1 MYNYSSTFLYKFF
14 LMPNITYIDGKYL
27 NYEDSKIHIN
37 DRGYHFG
44 DAVYE
49 VIVFNKNIFYDF
61 DGHIQRLFKSL
72 TSLEIKFSLSSSSLK
87 IIINNLIRLNK
98 ANIGSVYIQVSRG
111 VAERNHSFHDLNI
124 KPILTIIVTKKSN
137 IGNNLNGVK
146 AITLND
152 NRWSRPD
159 IKTTQLLPNVLAKTL
174 ANKNNA
180 YESIFI
186 DDEGFVTEGSSS
198 NIWVLNKENQ
208 LITRNLDGKI
218 LSGITRNSISLFAKK
233 NNIMVIEKKFTQIE
247 LYNAKEVFLTS
258 ASSFIMPIIQIDDQN
273 INQGLVGNISLELRK
288 LYFDNFKHS

>member
-1 MYNYSSTFLYKFF
+1 
-14 LMPNITYIDGKYL
+14 MPNITYIDGKYL

-72 TSLEIKFSLSSSSLK
+72 TSLEIKFSVSSSSLK

-111 VAERNHSFHDLNI
+111 VAERNHSFHGLNI

-137 IGNNLNGVK
+137 IENNLNGVK

-233 NNIMVIEKKFTQIE
+233 NNIAVIEKKFTQIE

-288 LYFDNFKHS
+288 LYFNNFKHS

>member
-1 MYNYSSTFLYKFF
+1 
-14 LMPNITYIDGKYL
+14 MPNITYIDGKYL

-72 TSLEIKFSLSSSSLK
+72 KSLEIKFSLSASSLK

-111 VAERNHSFHDLNI
+111 VAERNHSFHGLNI

-137 IGNNLNGVK
+137 IENNLNGVK

-233 NNIMVIEKKFTQIE
+233 NNITVVEKKFTQIE

-258 ASSFIMPIIQIDDQN
+258 ASSFIMPIVQIDDQI
-273 INQGLVGNISLELRK
+273 INQGLVGNIALELRK

>member
-1 MYNYSSTFLYKFF
+1 
-14 LMPNITYIDGKYL
+14 MPNITYIDGKYL
-27 NYEDSKIHIN
+27 NYEDSKIHVN

-61 DGHIQRLFKSL
+61 DDHIQRLFKSL
-72 TSLEIKFSLSSSSLK
+72 KSLEIKFSLSSSSLK

-98 ANIGSVYIQVSRG
+98 AIIGSVYIQVSRG
-111 VAERNHSFHDLNI
+111 VAERNHSFHGLNI
-124 KPILTIIVTKKSN
+124 KPILTIILTKKSN
-137 IGNNLNGVK
+137 IENNINGVK

-186 DDEGFVTEGSSS
+186 DDEGYVTEGSSS

-233 NNIMVIEKKFTQIE
+233 NNITVVEKKFTQIE

-258 ASSFIMPIIQIDDQN
+258 ASSFIMPIVKIDDQN

-288 LYFDNFKHS
+288 LYFNNFKHS

>member
-1 MYNYSSTFLYKFF
+1 
-14 LMPNITYIDGKYL
+14 MPNITYIDGKYL

-72 TSLEIKFSLSSSSLK
+72 KSLEIEFSLSSSSLK

-98 ANIGSVYIQVSRG
+98 ANIGSVYIQISRG
-111 VAERNHSFHDLNI
+111 VAERNHSFHGLNI
-124 KPILTIIVTKKSN
+124 KPILTIIVSKRSN
-137 IGNNLNGVK
+137 IENNLNGVK

-233 NNIMVIEKKFTQIE
+233 NNITVIEKKFTQIE

-258 ASSFIMPIIQIDDQN
+258 ASSFIMPIVQIDDQN
-273 INQGLVGNISLELRK
+273 INQGLVGNVSLELRK

>member
-1 MYNYSSTFLYKFF
+1 
-14 LMPNITYIDGKYL
+14 MPNITYIDGKYL

-111 VAERNHSFHDLNI
+111 VAERNHSFHGLNI

-137 IGNNLNGVK
+137 IENNLNGVK

-233 NNIMVIEKKFTQIE
+233 NNITVIEKKFTQIE

-258 ASSFIMPIIQIDDQN
+258 ASSFIMPIVQINDQN
-273 INQGLVGNISLELRK
+273 INQGIVGNVSLELRK

>member
-1 MYNYSSTFLYKFF
+1 
-14 LMPNITYIDGKYL
+14 MPNITYIDGKYL
-27 NYEDSKIHIN
+27 NYEDSKIHVN

-72 TSLEIKFSLSSSSLK
+72 KSLEIKFSLSSSSLK

-98 ANIGSVYIQVSRG
+98 AIIGSVYIQVSRG
-111 VAERNHSFHDLNI
+111 VAERNHSFHGLNI
-124 KPILTIIVTKKSN
+124 KPILTIILTKKSN
-137 IGNNLNGVK
+137 IENNINGVK

-180 YESIFI
+180 YECIFI
-186 DDEGFVTEGSSS
+186 DDEGYVTEGSSS

-233 NNIMVIEKKFTQIE
+233 NNITVVEKKFTQIE

-258 ASSFIMPIIQIDDQN
+258 ASSFIMPIVQIDDQI
-273 INQGLVGNISLELRK
+273 INQGLVGNIALELRK

>member
-1 MYNYSSTFLYKFF
+1 
-14 LMPNITYIDGKYL
+14 MPNITYIDGKYL

-44 DAVYE
+44 DAIYE

-61 DGHIQRLFKSL
+61 DAHIQRLFKSL
-72 TSLEIKFSLSSSSLK
+72 KSLEIKFSLSSSSLK

-111 VAERNHSFHDLNI
+111 VAERNHSFHGLNI
-124 KPILTIIVTKKSN
+124 KPILTIIVSKKSN
-137 IGNNLNGVK
+137 IENNLNGVK

-233 NNIMVIEKKFTQIE
+233 NNITVVEKKFTQIE

-258 ASSFIMPIIQIDDQN
+258 ASSFIMPIVQIDDQN
-273 INQGLVGNISLELRK
+273 INQGLVGNVSLELRK

>member
-1 MYNYSSTFLYKFF
+1 
-14 LMPNITYIDGKYL
+14 MPNITYIDGKYL
-27 NYEDSKIHIN
+27 NYEDSKIHVN

-49 VIVFNKNIFYDF
+49 VIIFNKNIFYDY

-72 TSLEIKFSLSSSSLK
+72 KSLEIKFSLSSSSLK

-98 ANIGSVYIQVSRG
+98 AIIGSVYIQVSRG
-111 VAERNHSFHDLNI
+111 VAERNHSFHGLNI
-124 KPILTIIVTKKSN
+124 KPILTIILTKKSN
-137 IGNNLNGVK
+137 IENNINGVK

-180 YESIFI
+180 YECIFI
-186 DDEGFVTEGSSS
+186 DDEGYVTEGSSS
-198 NIWVLNKENQ
+198 NIWALNKENQ

-233 NNIMVIEKKFTQIE
+233 NNITVVEKKFTQIE

-258 ASSFIMPIIQIDDQN
+258 ASSFIMPIVKIDDQN

>member
-1 MYNYSSTFLYKFF
+1 
-14 LMPNITYIDGKYL
+14 MPNITYIDGKYL

-44 DAVYE
+44 DAIYE

-72 TSLEIKFSLSSSSLK
+72 KSLEIEFSLSSSSLK

-98 ANIGSVYIQVSRG
+98 ADIGSVYIQVSRG
-111 VAERNHSFHDLNI
+111 VAERNHSFHGLNI
-124 KPILTIIVTKKSN
+124 KPILSIIVSKKSN
-137 IGNNLNGVK
+137 IENNLNGVK

-233 NNIMVIEKKFTQIE
+233 NNIKVIEKKFTKIE

-258 ASSFIMPIIQIDDQN
+258 ASSFIMPIVQIDDQN
-273 INQGLVGNISLELRK
+273 INQGLVGNVSLELRK

>member
-1 MYNYSSTFLYKFF
+1 
-14 LMPNITYIDGKYL
+14 MPNITYIDGKYL
-27 NYEDSKIHIN
+27 NYEDSKIHVN

-49 VIVFNKNIFYDF
+49 VIIFNKNIFYDY

-72 TSLEIKFSLSSSSLK
+72 KSLEIKFSLSSSSLK

-98 ANIGSVYIQVSRG
+98 AIIGSVYIQVSRG
-111 VAERNHSFHDLNI
+111 VAERNHSFHGLNI
-124 KPILTIIVTKKSN
+124 KPILTIILTKKSN
-137 IGNNLNGVK
+137 IENNLKGVK

-186 DDEGFVTEGSSS
+186 DDEGYVTEGSSS

-233 NNIMVIEKKFTQIE
+233 NNITVVEKKFTQIE

-258 ASSFIMPIIQIDDQN
+258 ASSFIMPIVQIDDQN

>member
-1 MYNYSSTFLYKFF
+1 
-14 LMPNITYIDGKYL
+14 MPNITYIDGKYL
-27 NYEDSKIHIN
+27 NYEDSKIHVN

-72 TSLEIKFSLSSSSLK
+72 KSLEIKFSLSSSSLK

-111 VAERNHSFHDLNI
+111 VAERNHSFHGLNI
-124 KPILTIIVTKKSN
+124 KPILTIILTKKSN
-137 IGNNLNGVK
+137 IENNINGVK

-186 DDEGFVTEGSSS
+186 DDEGYVTEGSSS

-233 NNIMVIEKKFTQIE
+233 NNITVVEKKFTQIE

-258 ASSFIMPIIQIDDQN
+258 ASSFIMPIVQIDDQN

>member
-1 MYNYSSTFLYKFF
+1 
-14 LMPNITYIDGKYL
+14 MPNITYIDGKYL

-111 VAERNHSFHDLNI
+111 VAERNHSFHGLNI
-124 KPILTIIVTKKSN
+124 KPILTIIVSKKSN
-137 IGNNLNGVK
+137 IENDLNGVK

-218 LSGITRNSISLFAKK
+218 LSGITRNSIALFAKK
-233 NNIMVIEKKFTQIE
+233 NNITVVEKKFTQIE

-258 ASSFIMPIIQIDDQN
+258 ASSFIMPIVQIDDQN
-273 INQGLVGNISLELRK
+273 INQGLVGNVSLELRK

>member
-1 MYNYSSTFLYKFF
+1 
-14 LMPNITYIDGKYL
+14 MPNITYIDGKYL

-98 ANIGSVYIQVSRG
+98 ANIGSIYIQVSRG
-111 VAERNHSFHDLNI
+111 VAERNHSFHGLNI

-137 IGNNLNGVK
+137 IENNLNGVK

-233 NNIMVIEKKFTQIE
+233 NNIEVIEKKFTQIE

-288 LYFDNFKHS
+288 LYFNNFKHS

>member
-1 MYNYSSTFLYKFF
+1 
-14 LMPNITYIDGKYL
+14 MPNITYIDGKYL
-27 NYEDSKIHIN
+27 NHEDSKIHVN

-49 VIVFNKNIFYDF
+49 VIVFNKNIFYDY

-72 TSLEIKFSLSSSSLK
+72 KSLEIKFSLSSSSLK

-98 ANIGSVYIQVSRG
+98 AIIGSVYIQVSRG
-111 VAERNHSFHDLNI
+111 VAERNHSSHGLNI
-124 KPILTIIVTKKSN
+124 KPILTIILTKKSN
-137 IGNNLNGVK
+137 IENDLNGVK

-186 DDEGFVTEGSSS
+186 DDEGYVTEGSSS

-233 NNIMVIEKKFTQIE
+233 NNITVVEKKFTQIE

-258 ASSFIMPIIQIDDQN
+258 ASSFIMPIVQIDDQN
-273 INQGLVGNISLELRK
+273 INQGIVGNISLELRK

>member
-1 MYNYSSTFLYKFF
+1 
-14 LMPNITYIDGKYL
+14 MPNITYIDGKYL

-98 ANIGSVYIQVSRG
+98 ADIGSVYIQVSRG
-111 VAERNHSFHDLNI
+111 VAERNHSFHGLNI
-124 KPILTIIVTKKSN
+124 KPILSIIVSKKSN
-137 IGNNLNGVK
+137 IENNLNGVK

-198 NIWVLNKENQ
+198 NIWVLNKENH

-233 NNIMVIEKKFTQIE
+233 NNIKVVEKKFTKIE

-258 ASSFIMPIIQIDDQN
+258 ASSFIMPIVQIDDQN
-273 INQGLVGNISLELRK
+273 INQGLVGNVSLELRK

>member
-1 MYNYSSTFLYKFF
+1 
-14 LMPNITYIDGKYL
+14 MPNITYIDGKYL
-27 NYEDSKIHIN
+27 DYEDSKIHVN

-61 DGHIQRLFKSL
+61 DDHIQRLFKSL
-72 TSLEIKFSLSSSSLK
+72 KSLEIKFSLSSSSLK

-98 ANIGSVYIQVSRG
+98 AIIGSVYIQVSRG
-111 VAERNHSFHDLNI
+111 VAERNHSFHGLNI
-124 KPILTIIVTKKSN
+124 KPILTIILTKKSN
-137 IGNNLNGVK
+137 IENNINGVK

-186 DDEGFVTEGSSS
+186 DDEGYVTEGSSS
-198 NIWVLNKENQ
+198 NIWVLNKENE

-233 NNIMVIEKKFTQIE
+233 NNITVVEKKFTQIE

-258 ASSFIMPIIQIDDQN
+258 ASSFIMPIVKIDDQN

>member
-1 MYNYSSTFLYKFF
+1 
-14 LMPNITYIDGKYL
+14 MPNITYIDGKYL

-44 DAVYE
+44 DAIYE

-111 VAERNHSFHDLNI
+111 VAERNHSFHGLNI
-124 KPILTIIVTKKSN
+124 KPILTIIVSKKSN
-137 IGNNLNGVK
+137 IENNLNGVK

-233 NNIMVIEKKFTQIE
+233 NNITVVEKKFTQIE

-258 ASSFIMPIIQIDDQN
+258 ASSFIMPIVQIDDQN
-273 INQGLVGNISLELRK
+273 INQGLVGNVSLELRK

>member
-1 MYNYSSTFLYKFF
+1 
-14 LMPNITYIDGKYL
+14 MPNITYIDGKYL
-27 NYEDSKIHIN
+27 NYEDSKIHVN

-61 DGHIQRLFKSL
+61 DDHIQRLFKSL
-72 TSLEIKFSLSSSSLK
+72 KSLEIKFSLSSSSLK

-98 ANIGSVYIQVSRG
+98 AIIGSVYIQVSRG
-111 VAERNHSFHDLNI
+111 VAERNHSFHGLNI
-124 KPILTIIVTKKSN
+124 KPILTIILTKKSN
-137 IGNNLNGVK
+137 IENNINGVK

-180 YESIFI
+180 YECIFI
-186 DDEGFVTEGSSS
+186 DDEGYVTEGSSS
-198 NIWVLNKENQ
+198 NIWALNKENQ

-233 NNIMVIEKKFTQIE
+233 NNITVVEKKFTQIE

-258 ASSFIMPIIQIDDQN
+258 ASSFIMPIVKIDDQN

>member
-1 MYNYSSTFLYKFF
+1 
-14 LMPNITYIDGKYL
+14 MPNITYIDGKYL
-27 NYEDSKIHIN
+27 DYEDSKIHVN

-49 VIVFNKNIFYDF
+49 VIVFNKNIFYDY

-72 TSLEIKFSLSSSSLK
+72 KSLEIKFSLSSSSLK

-98 ANIGSVYIQVSRG
+98 AIIGSVYIQVSRG
-111 VAERNHSFHDLNI
+111 VAERNHSFHGLNI
-124 KPILTIIVTKKSN
+124 KPILTIILSKKSN
-137 IGNNLNGVK
+137 IENNINGVK

-180 YESIFI
+180 YECIFI
-186 DDEGFVTEGSSS
+186 DDEGYVTEGSSS
-198 NIWVLNKENQ
+198 NIWALNKENQ

-218 LSGITRNSISLFAKK
+218 LSGITRNSISLFAKR
-233 NNIMVIEKKFTQIE
+233 NNITVVEKKFTQIE

-258 ASSFIMPIIQIDDQN
+258 ASSFIMPIVQIDDQN

>member
-1 MYNYSSTFLYKFF
+1 
-14 LMPNITYIDGKYL
+14 MPNITYIDGKYL

-111 VAERNHSFHDLNI
+111 VAERNHSFHGLNI
-124 KPILTIIVTKKSN
+124 KPILTIIVSKKSN
-137 IGNNLNGVK
+137 IENDLNGVK

-218 LSGITRNSISLFAKK
+218 LSGITRNSISLFAQK
-233 NNIMVIEKKFTQIE
+233 NNIKVVEKKFTKIE

-258 ASSFIMPIIQIDDQN
+258 ASSFIMPIVQIDEQN
-273 INQGLVGNISLELRK
+273 INQGVVGNVSLELRK
-288 LYFDNFKHS
+288 LYFDNFKHL

>member
-1 MYNYSSTFLYKFF
+1 
-14 LMPNITYIDGKYL
+14 MPNITYIDGKYL

-98 ANIGSVYIQVSRG
+98 ANIGSIYIQVSRG
-111 VAERNHSFHDLNI
+111 VAERNHSFHGLNI

-137 IGNNLNGVK
+137 IENNLNGVK

-233 NNIMVIEKKFTQIE
+233 NNIAVIEKKFTQIE

-258 ASSFIMPIIQIDDQN
+258 ASSFIMPIVQIDDQN

-288 LYFDNFKHS
+288 LYFNNFKHS

>member
-1 MYNYSSTFLYKFF
+1 
-14 LMPNITYIDGKYL
+14 MPNITYIDGKYL

-111 VAERNHSFHDLNI
+111 VAERNHSFHGLNI

-137 IGNNLNGVK
+137 IENNLNGVK

-233 NNIMVIEKKFTQIE
+233 NNITVVEKKFTQIE

>member
-1 MYNYSSTFLYKFF
+1 
-14 LMPNITYIDGKYL
+14 MPNITYIDGKYL
-27 NYEDSKIHIN
+27 NYEDSKIHVN
-37 DRGYHFG
+37 DRGYNFG

-61 DGHIQRLFKSL
+61 DDHIQRLFKSL
-72 TSLEIKFSLSSSSLK
+72 KSLEIKFSLSSSSLK

-98 ANIGSVYIQVSRG
+98 AIIGSVYIQVSRG
-111 VAERNHSFHDLNI
+111 VAERNHSFHGLNI
-124 KPILTIIVTKKSN
+124 KPILTIILTKKSN
-137 IGNNLNGVK
+137 IENNINGVK

-180 YESIFI
+180 YECIFI
-186 DDEGFVTEGSSS
+186 DDEGYVTEGSSS

-233 NNIMVIEKKFTQIE
+233 NNITVVEKKFTQIE

-258 ASSFIMPIIQIDDQN
+258 ASSFIMPIVQIDDQN
-273 INQGLVGNISLELRK
+273 INQGLVGNISLKLRK

>member
-1 MYNYSSTFLYKFF
+1 
-14 LMPNITYIDGKYL
+14 MPNITYIDGKYL
-27 NYEDSKIHIN
+27 NHEDSKIHVN

-49 VIVFNKNIFYDF
+49 VIIFNKNIFYDY

-72 TSLEIKFSLSSSSLK
+72 KSLEIKFSLSSSSLK

-98 ANIGSVYIQVSRG
+98 AIIGSVYIQVSRG
-111 VAERNHSFHDLNI
+111 VAERNHSFHGLNI
-124 KPILTIIVTKKSN
+124 KPILTIILTKKSN
-137 IGNNLNGVK
+137 IENNINGVK

-180 YESIFI
+180 YECIFI
-186 DDEGFVTEGSSS
+186 DDEGYVTEGSSS
-198 NIWVLNKENQ
+198 NIWALNKENQ

-233 NNIMVIEKKFTQIE
+233 NNITVVEKKFTQIE

-258 ASSFIMPIIQIDDQN
+258 ASSFIMPIVQIDDQN
-273 INQGLVGNISLELRK
+273 INQGIVGNISLELRK

>member
-1 MYNYSSTFLYKFF
+1 
-14 LMPNITYIDGKYL
+14 MPNITYIDGKYL
-27 NYEDSKIHIN
+27 NYEDSKIHVN

-49 VIVFNKNIFYDF
+49 VIVFNKNIFYDY

-72 TSLEIKFSLSSSSLK
+72 KSLEIKFSLSSSSLK

-98 ANIGSVYIQVSRG
+98 AIIGSVYIQVSRG
-111 VAERNHSFHDLNI
+111 VAERNHSFHGLNI
-124 KPILTIIVTKKSN
+124 KPILTIILTKKSN
-137 IGNNLNGVK
+137 IENNINGVK

-180 YESIFI
+180 YECIFI
-186 DDEGFVTEGSSS
+186 DDEGYVTEGSSS
-198 NIWVLNKENQ
+198 NIWALNKENQ

-233 NNIMVIEKKFTQIE
+233 NNITVVEKKFTQIE

-258 ASSFIMPIIQIDDQN
+258 ASSFIMPIVQIDDHI
-273 INQGLVGNISLELRK
+273 INQGLVGNIALELRK

>member
-1 MYNYSSTFLYKFF
+1 
-14 LMPNITYIDGKYL
+14 MPNITYIDGKYL

-111 VAERNHSFHDLNI
+111 VAERNHSFHGLNI

-137 IGNNLNGVK
+137 IENNLNGVK

-233 NNIMVIEKKFTQIE
+233 NNIAVIEKKFTQIE

-258 ASSFIMPIIQIDDQN
+258 ASSFIMPIVQIDDQN

-288 LYFDNFKHS
+288 LYFNNFKHS

>member
-1 MYNYSSTFLYKFF
+1 
-14 LMPNITYIDGKYL
+14 MPNITYIDGKYL

-111 VAERNHSFHDLNI
+111 VAERNHSFYGLNI
-124 KPILTIIVTKKSN
+124 KPILTIIVSKKSN
-137 IGNNLNGVK
+137 IENNLNGVK
-146 AITLND
+146 AITLID

-233 NNIMVIEKKFTQIE
+233 NNITVIEKKFTQIE

-258 ASSFIMPIIQIDDQN
+258 ASSFIMPIVQIDDHN

-288 LYFDNFKHS
+288 LYFNNFKHS

>member
-1 MYNYSSTFLYKFF
+1 
-14 LMPNITYIDGKYL
+14 MPNITYIDGKYL
-27 NYEDSKIHIN
+27 DYEDSKIHVN

-49 VIVFNKNIFYDF
+49 VIVFNKNIFYDY

-72 TSLEIKFSLSSSSLK
+72 KSLEIKFSLSSSSLK

-98 ANIGSVYIQVSRG
+98 AIIGSVYIQVSRG
-111 VAERNHSFHDLNI
+111 VAERNHSFHGLNI
-124 KPILTIIVTKKSN
+124 KPILTIILTKKSN
-137 IGNNLNGVK
+137 IENNINGVK

-186 DDEGFVTEGSSS
+186 DDEGYVTEGSSS

-233 NNIMVIEKKFTQIE
+233 NNITVVEKKFTQIE

-258 ASSFIMPIIQIDDQN
+258 ASSFIMPIVKIDDQN

-288 LYFDNFKHS
+288 LYFNNFKHS

>member
-1 MYNYSSTFLYKFF
+1 
-14 LMPNITYIDGKYL
+14 MPNITYIDGKYL

-111 VAERNHSFHDLNI
+111 VAERNHSFHGLNI

-137 IGNNLNGVK
+137 IENNLNGVK

-233 NNIMVIEKKFTQIE
+233 NNITVVKKKFTKIE

-258 ASSFIMPIIQIDDQN
+258 ASSFIMPIVQIDDQN

-288 LYFDNFKHS
+288 LYFNNFKHS